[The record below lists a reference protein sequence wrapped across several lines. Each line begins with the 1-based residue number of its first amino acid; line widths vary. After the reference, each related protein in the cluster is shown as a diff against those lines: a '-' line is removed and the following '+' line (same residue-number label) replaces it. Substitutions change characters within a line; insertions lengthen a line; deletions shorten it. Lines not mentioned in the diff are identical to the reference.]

1 MNPVAFSIFGFGI
14 RYYSLFILGAV
25 ILSYILIN
33 KEAKKFDI
41 DKDFIFNMFF
51 WSIIIGIFGARLYY
65 VLLSMDYYSGNF
77 KEIFKI
83 YNGGLAIHGGIIAG
97 LITTYIY
104 TKKHNFRFLRA
115 LDMIVPCLILSQSI
129 GRWGNFFNSEAYGMA
144 VSRDTLESL
153 FIPKFIINGMHINGL
168 YYFPT
173 FFYESIFC
181 FIGFI
186 ILYNFRKRKSTKI
199 GQTTALYLIFYG
211 IIRFFIEI
219 LRTDSLIFAGLKAAQ
234 LVSIIMIIA
243 GIYLLIKSRKK
254 SRRKDLYN
262 NKNIGA

>member
-25 ILSYILIN
+25 LLSYFLIT
-33 KEAKKFDI
+33 KEAKKFDV

-65 VLLSMDYYSGNF
+65 VLFSWDYYGGNF

-83 YNGGLAIHGGIIAG
+83 YNGGLAIHGGILAG
-97 LITTYIY
+97 LITVYIY
-104 TKKHNFRFLRA
+104 TRKHKFRFLKA
-115 LDMIVPCLILSQSI
+115 LDMIAPYLILSQSI

-144 VSRDTLESL
+144 VSRETLENL
-153 FIPKFIINGMHINGL
+153 LIPNFIIKGMHINGL

-173 FFYESIFC
+173 FFYESILC
-181 FIGFI
+181 FLGFI
-186 ILYNFRKRKSTKI
+186 ILYNFRKRKSTKV

-211 IIRFFIEI
+211 IIRFFIEA
-219 LRTDSLIFAGLKAAQ
+219 LRTDSLIFVGLKAAQ

-262 NKNIGA
+262 NKSIEA